1 MKNLN
6 KFIISENSSI
16 KKAIFVINQTASQIA
31 LVVKR
36 QKLIGVVTDGDIRR
50 ALLKGFKLNSKVEN
64 IMQRDYI
71 FLLKPASEKDALKLM
86 RRKTIKQIPLV
97 DKNKKLM
104 NLFLLDNLMSSN
116 SISNEVVIMAGGKG
130 TRLGE
135 LTKNCPKPMLNI
147 GSKPMLEIILKHC
160 IDAGFVSF
168 NFSVNYLK
176 NQIKK
181 YFINGRKWGVN
192 IRYLEEKKELGTAGS
207 LKLLKKKITKPFLV
221 INGDVLTKIDYSHLI
236 KFHENNKSEIT
247 ICVREHRT
255 KIPYGITKIKDL
267 NIVEIEEKP
276 ELIHFINA
284 GIYCL
289 NPSILKLI
297 PKNTYLDMTELIK
310 LAKKKNF
317 KIKAF
322 LVHEYWQDVGYP
334 EILNS
339 IKNQEW

>member
-16 KKAIFVINQTASQIA
+16 KKAIFVIDQTASQIA
-31 LVVKR
+31 LVLKR
-36 QKLIGVVTDGDIRR
+36 QKLVGVVTDGDIRR

-71 FLLKPASEKDALKLM
+71 FLLNPSSEKDALKLM
-86 RRKTIKQIPLV
+86 KSETLKQIPLV
-97 DKNKKLM
+97 DKNKKLI
-104 NLFLLDNLMSSN
+104 NLFLLDDLLNSK

-135 LTKNCPKPMLNI
+135 LTKNCPKPMLKI

-160 IDAGFVSF
+160 IDAGFVSY

-181 YFINGRKWGVN
+181 YFNNGKKWGVN
-192 IRYLEEKKELGTAGS
+192 IRYLEERKELGTAGS
-207 LKLLKKKITKPFLV
+207 LKLLKKKITKPFIV

-236 KFHENNKSEIT
+236 KFHNNNKSEIT
-247 ICVREHRT
+247 VCVREHKT

-267 NIVEIEEKP
+267 NILGIKEKP
-276 ELIHFINA
+276 ELIHFITLVF
-284 GIYCL
+284 IV
-289 NPSILKLI
+289 LI
-297 PKNTYLDMTELIK
+297 
-310 LAKKKNF
+310 
-317 KIKAF
+317 
-322 LVHEYWQDVGYP
+322 HQ
-334 EILNS
+334 S
-339 IKNQEW
+339 